1 MTIRK
6 VAVLL
11 PPLPNEAETLVPVE
25 LELRRGVMDEPRAPL
40 ATARIQVRVREPNQS
55 RKRTF
60 VSDIDGSVQYYAVQ
74 PARPAEGKNADS
86 LFLTLHGAS
95 VEAIGQADA
104 YGGNPR
110 GPIVAPTNRRP
121 YGFDWEDWGRLDAL
135 EVLDL
140 ARKELQTDPA
150 RTYLIG
156 HSMGGHGVWHLG
168 VTYPDR
174 FAAIAPSAGWI
185 SFYTY
190 AGGRRM
196 EDPTPVEA
204 MLVRAAANSDT
215 PLLARNYLNHGVY
228 VLHGEAD
235 DNVPVDQ
242 ARTMRKLLAD
252 FHSDFVY
259 YERPGAGHWWGNAC
273 VDWPP
278 LFEFLAQH
286 TIPTAAEVRRVEFVT
301 VNPGVSAWCRWAGIE
316 AQHKPLV
323 PSRIQLTQDAAKRR
337 IAGTTENVARLA
349 LSVGHLKP
357 GEPIHVELD
366 GQTVENIP
374 WPAEKATLWLE
385 KTDGKW
391 SSARPPLAA
400 LKGPHRNGPFKEAF
414 RNRMVFVYGTRGT
427 AEENAWSYAK
437 ARYDAETFWYRG
449 NGAVDVV
456 ADTGFDD
463 KRDADRNVILY
474 GHADSN
480 AAWAVLLDKSP
491 VQVQRGAVVI
501 GDKKLEGEDLAC
513 LFVRPRPGS
522 DRALVG
528 VVSGSGAGGL
538 RLTDRLA
545 YFLSGSGFPDCLV
558 LGPEMLT
565 KGSEGVRAA
574 GFFGNDWGV
583 ATGDFAWTR

>member
-1 MTIRK
+1 M
-6 VAVLL
+6 
-11 PPLPNEAETLVPVE
+11 
-25 LELRRGVMDEPRAPL
+25 
-40 ATARIQVRVREPNQS
+40 
-55 RKRTF
+55 
-60 VSDIDGSVQYYAVQ
+60 QYYAVQ
-74 PARPAEGKNADS
+74 PARPVEGTKADS

-140 ARKELQTDPA
+140 ARKELHTDPA
-150 RTYLIG
+150 HTYLTG

-168 VTYPDR
+168 ATFPDH

-196 EDPTPVEA
+196 EDPAPVESVL
-204 MLVRAAANSDT
+204 MRSAASSDT

-228 VLHGEAD
+228 VLHGDAD
-235 DNVPVDQ
+235 DNVPVEQ
-242 ARTMRKLLAD
+242 AREMRKVLAG
-252 FHSDFVY
+252 FHSDFAY

-286 TIPTAAEVRRVEFVT
+286 TIPSNAEARHIEFVT

-323 PSRIQLTQDAAKRR
+323 PSRIQLTQDATKRR
-337 IAGTTENVARLA
+337 VSGKTENVGRLA
-349 LSVGHLKP
+349 LNVDHFKP
-357 GEPIHVELD
+357 DGAIQVDLD
-366 GQTVENIP
+366 GQKVENIP
-374 WPAEKATLWLE
+374 WPADGKTVWL
-385 KTDGKW
+385 THADGKW
-391 SSARPPLAA
+391 AA
-400 LKGPHRNGPFKEAF
+400 TPKPAADLKGPSRNGPFKEAF
-414 RNRMVFVYGTRGT
+414 RNRMLFVYGTKGT
-427 AEENAWSYAK
+427 GEENAWSYAK

-456 ADTGFDD
+456 ADTAFEAA
-463 KRDADRNVILY
+463 RDRDRNVILY
-474 GHADSN
+474 GHAESN
-480 AAWAVLLDKSP
+480 AAWTALLEKSP
-491 VQVQRGAVVI
+491 VQVKRGSVAV

-528 VVSGSGAGGL
+528 VVSGSGPAGM

-545 YFLSGSGFPDCLV
+545 YFVSGSGFPDCLV

-565 KGSEGVRAA
+565 KGSEGVRGA

-583 ATGDFAWTR
+583 TTGDFAWRK